1 MSAGF
6 KVLDEILPGTNGALE
21 AYVKELAAQATLKLG
36 SDDPLAAFLR
46 GERDGF
52 YDSKLVVL
60 DEWLRDD
67 ASRKRFLELLDAATE
82 QLLGAGEFTEYGREW
97 VAWFVSEMHSL
108 ISGEVQV
115 EPLQQLPNP
124 KETS

>member
-6 KVLDEILPGTNGALE
+6 KVFGEILPGTNGAVE
-21 AYVKELAAQATLKLG
+21 AYVEALATQAITRLG
-36 SDDPLAAFLR
+36 PDDPLAAFLR

-52 YDSKLVVL
+52 YASKLVFL

-82 QLLGAGEFTEYGREW
+82 QLLSAGDFTEYGRAW
-97 VAWFVSEMHSL
+97 VTWFVSEMCAR
-108 ISGEVQV
+108 ISGASRA
-115 EPLQQLPNP
+115 EPKVAPDCGGI
-124 KETS
+124 K